1 MTLSGPGEQAK
12 AQDFTTQRDGW
23 REMDTRTDDL
33 QDLEEKL
40 SKREGLNRSEAE
52 RVLRSPELPAVGAL
66 GERARRSRSG
76 DRITYGRVLT
86 VSPGLAVNERGE
98 AVEVRLIGK
107 PSSVDEAQE
116 CVDAAAAL
124 AAGATLTGFSLADLL
139 ELVGSDHLALADLA
153 GALKHHGLAAVA
165 EVPLDRLGDTENA
178 VEVIRAVQ
186 HGGLGAWRA
195 TVDRAADHATRL
207 DVIERAVDVQR
218 ETNALKAFAP
228 LPRLDDAV
236 TPSTGYDDVRT
247 IAVAAAMCPAIPFIQ
262 VDWPLYGPKL
272 AQVALIYGANDVDG
286 IAASDT
292 MELGRRRSP
301 KEDIERQI
309 RAAFAEP
316 MARDGRY
323 GLIA

>member
-1 MTLSGPGEQAK
+1 
-12 AQDFTTQRDGW
+12 
-23 REMDTRTDDL
+23 MDTHTDNLLDIE
-33 QDLEEKL
+33 DKI
-40 SKREGLNRSEAE
+40 SKREGLNRKDAE
-52 RVLRSPELPAVGAL
+52 RVLGSPELPAVGAL

-76 DRITYGRVLT
+76 DRVTYGRVLT
-86 VSPGLAVNERGE
+86 ITPGLAVNERGE
-98 AVEVRLIGK
+98 AIEIRLIGK
-107 PSSVDEAQE
+107 PSSVGEAQE
-116 CVDAAAAL
+116 RVAAAAPL

-153 GALKHHGLAAVA
+153 AALKQQGLAAVA

-178 VEVIRAVQ
+178 VEVIRAVL
-186 HGGLGAWRA
+186 HGGLAAWRA
-195 TVDRAADHATRL
+195 TVDRAADSAARL
-207 DVIERAVDVQR
+207 DVIERAVEVQR

-228 LPRLDDAV
+228 LPRLDDEV

-247 IAVAAAMCPAIPFIQ
+247 IAVASAMCPAIPFIQ

-272 AQVALIYGANDVDG
+272 AQVAITYGANDIDG
-286 IAASDT
+286 IASADT